1 MALTAEVVNLEE
13 NRVRLD
19 VEVPEDEVQKR
30 MDRAIRQLGREVRVP
45 GFRPGKA
52 PAEAIGQRVGRDAVV
67 QEMLKGSLG
76 EWYSQAV
83 AETGVQPIDDPDLD
97 LESVPEEGDLT
108 FQAVVQVNEASLSFL
123 VKLACVAAVL
133 VAMGATLSGSLAG
146 YARRCFGGIEHVV
159 R

>member
-52 PAEAIGQRVGRDAVV
+52 PAEVIVQRVGRDAVV
-67 QEMLKGSLG
+67 QEMLKG
-76 EWYSQAV
+76 
-83 AETGVQPIDDPDLD
+83 
-97 LESVPEEGDLT
+97 
-108 FQAVVQVNEASLSFL
+108 
-123 VKLACVAAVL
+123 
-133 VAMGATLSGSLAG
+133 
-146 YARRCFGGIEHVV
+146 
-159 R
+159 